1 MRREGSPWTGLW
13 TVVGKE
19 MSDHLSSARMA
30 VLEVLILLTALGSAY
45 AAIQTM
51 RDTVGQ
57 DPFLFLRL
65 FTTARE
71 PLPSFVAFLSFLI
84 PLCAIALGFD
94 AINGEYGRRTMSRI
108 LAQPIYRDAL
118 LLGKFLAGLFTL
130 GVMLLALWLL
140 VTGLGLLLL
149 GIPPSGEEVLRG
161 VAFLV
166 VTLAYAG
173 VWLIVALLF
182 SAIFRQTATAA
193 LAALALW
200 LLFAVFW
207 PIVTGLIVDFFRPEL
222 QSPFGGDSAALLYLQ
237 QFIERL
243 SPNTLYGE
251 ATLALLN
258 PATRTLGPVLLSQLQ
273 GAVLGSPIPL
283 GQSLL
288 LIWPQLTGLIAVV
301 ILGFTLAYVLFQR
314 QEIRA

>member
-30 VLEVLILLTALGSAY
+30 VLEALILLTALGSAY

-51 RDTVGQ
+51 RDSVDQ

-84 PLCAIALGFD
+84 PLSAIALGFD
-94 AINGEYGRRTMSRI
+94 AINGEYSRRTMSRI

-130 GVMLLALWLL
+130 GVMLVALWLL

-161 VAFLV
+161 LAFLV

-207 PIVTGLIVDFFRPEL
+207 PIITGLVVDLFRPEL
-222 QSPFGGDSAALLYLQ
+222 SSPFGDSATLLYLQ

-288 LIWPQLTGLIAVV
+288 LIWPQLTGLIAAV
-301 ILGFTLAYVLFQR
+301 ILGFTLAYVTFQR
-314 QEIRA
+314 QERRA

>member
-51 RDTVGQ
+51 RDSVGQ

-84 PLCAIALGFD
+84 PLSAIALGFD
-94 AINGEYGRRTMSRI
+94 AINGEYSRRTMSRV

-130 GVMLLALWLL
+130 GVMLVALWLL

-161 VAFLV
+161 LAFLV

-173 VWLIVALLF
+173 VWLIVAMLF

-207 PIVTGLIVDFFRPEL
+207 PIITGLVVDFFRPEFTT
-222 QSPFGGDSAALLYLQ
+222 PFGGDTLGLLNLQ
-237 QFIERL
+237 QFVARL

-251 ATLALLN
+251 ATLALLH
-258 PATRTLGPVLLSQLQ
+258 PATRTLGPVLYSQLQ

-283 GQSLL
+283 VQSIL
-288 LIWPQLTGLIAVV
+288 LIWPQITGLIAVV
-301 ILGFTLAYVLFQR
+301 ILGFTLTYVLFQR

>member
-19 MSDHLSSARMA
+19 MADHLSSARLA
-30 VLEVLILLTALGSAY
+30 VLEALILLTALGAAY

-130 GVMLLALWLL
+130 GVMLVALWLL

-149 GIPPSGEEVLRG
+149 GIPPNGEEVMRG
-161 VAFLV
+161 LAFLV

-182 SAIFRQTATAA
+182 SSIFRQTATAA

-207 PIVTGLIVDFFRPEL
+207 PIVTGVIVDAFRPEL
-222 QSPFGGDSAALLYLQ
+222 SPGYGDSAEILHLQ
-237 QFIERL
+237 QFVSRL

-258 PATRTLGPVLLSQLQ
+258 PETRTLGPVLLSQLQ

-288 LIWPQLTGLIAVV
+288 LMWPQLTGLVATV
-301 ILGFTLAYVLFQR
+301 ILGFVLAYVLFQR